1 MSGSRQRLS
10 SKACIQPNE
19 KQKED
24 NRKLIM
30 RDYFGE
36 DEGETNKKKFN
47 GNQADQR
54 NKKSCS
60 KSSKDQVLSR
70 QRVESKSR

>member
-1 MSGSRQRLS
+1 
-10 SKACIQPNE
+10 
-19 KQKED
+19 
-24 NRKLIM
+24 M

-36 DEGETNKKKFN
+36 DQGETNKKKYN

-54 NKKSCS
+54 NKRSCS
-60 KSSKDQVLSR
+60 KYSKDPVFSR